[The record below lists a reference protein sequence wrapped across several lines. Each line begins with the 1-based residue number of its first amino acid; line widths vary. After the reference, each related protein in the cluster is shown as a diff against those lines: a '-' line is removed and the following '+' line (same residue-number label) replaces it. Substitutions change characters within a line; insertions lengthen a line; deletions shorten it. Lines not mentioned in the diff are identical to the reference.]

1 MDCSETAVLIGNRCG
16 LWSGLPALPRTAPP
30 RAAPPRPAPP
40 RAAPRP
46 APPPAQPPQTPRGPA
61 SPLSGYSMK
70 FQGSDSELLGMPADS
85 LLMGSMACWGS
96 GLSGLSGL
104 SSPDNY
110 KLLLEEDK
118 ASLDSLDSKVAM
130 DTLDSLLLSSTD
142 DVADVGDVDDVV
154 TEDNFAELKPLPPF
168 TGYTAHLNIN
178 GISGHHYHTIA
189 APLSPDPGLVET
201 SLETNNNTQ
210 VTNHNH
216 VHTSDS
222 ASTASTASN
231 ASSVGLSYY
240 QDHHVVSSSTG
251 CGLDDIK
258 EEASDYTSLL
268 DNEDIAALIG
278 SAIADTTVPSVVD
291 SVNDVGDAS
300 RDSWMDLDAW
310 IDTACSSNDKG
321 HTAMLPVSLQDFSG
335 SQFSVSP
342 PHTPSQTQS
351 STPSSGAPSAPSTL
365 QSLLGYTVGPSPQQ
379 PMLVKREAT
388 TSCSSFTSSGLLAVK
403 REATTSFPGP
413 PGPPSSLLHSRLQN
427 GPPPPPPVSTTDP
440 SHGLRYHYSPTSTT
454 SSTSPV
460 STKKSRNRSKNKNNG
475 GGGGSATS
483 SGGGGV
489 ASSSSLVYT
498 ADGLL
503 GKEKPVH
510 RCTICSRGFL
520 NKSNIKVHL
529 RTHTGEKP
537 FRCEVCGKA
546 FRQKA
551 HLLKH
556 AMIHKRI
563 GRDDP
568 HGYPHELRCD

>member
-1 MDCSETAVLIGNRCG
+1 
-16 LWSGLPALPRTAPP
+16 
-30 RAAPPRPAPP
+30 
-40 RAAPRP
+40 
-46 APPPAQPPQTPRGPA
+46 
-61 SPLSGYSMK
+61 MK
-70 FQGSDSELLGMPADS
+70 FQGGDSELLGMPADS
-85 LLMGSMACWGS
+85 LLMGSMTCWGS
-96 GLSGLSGL
+96 GLSGLP
-104 SSPDNY
+104 SPDQY
-110 KLLLEEDK
+110 KLLLDEDK
-118 ASLDSLDSKVAM
+118 GSLDSLDSKVAM

-142 DVADVGDVDDVV
+142 DVNDVDDVV

-168 TGYTAHLNIN
+168 TGYTGHLSIN

-189 APLSPDPGLVET
+189 APLSPDIVET
-201 SLETNNNTQ
+201 SLENNNNTQ
-210 VTNHNH
+210 VQNHNH

-231 ASSVGLSYY
+231 GSSVGLSYY
-240 QDHHVVSSSTG
+240 QDQHVVSSSTG
-251 CGLDDIK
+251 CGLDCGDIK

-310 IDTACSSNDKG
+310 IDTACSNDTKS
-321 HTAMLPVSLQDFSG
+321 TMLPVSLQDFSG

-342 PHTPSQTQS
+342 PPPAPTATPVSQGSQGS
-351 STPSSGAPSAPSTL
+351 QGSGSTPTTL
-365 QSLLGYTVGPSPQQ
+365 QSLLGYPVQQQ

-403 REATTSFPGP
+403 REATTSSFAGP
-413 PGPPSSLLHSRLQN
+413 PGPASSLLHSRLQN
-427 GPPPPPPVSTTDP
+427 GPPPAARAPPSPPSHVVSTTDP

-454 SSTSPV
+454 PSPAG
-460 STKKSRNRSKNKNNG
+460 SKKSRNRSKNKN
-475 GGGGSATS
+475 SSTS
-483 SGGGGV
+483 SSSSV

-510 RCTICSRGFL
+510 RCNICSRGFL

>member
-30 RAAPPRPAPP
+30 RSAPLRPAPP
-40 RAAPRP
+40 RANPR
-46 APPPAQPPQTPRGPA
+46 PPPAQPPPPPAARA
-61 SPLSGYSMK
+61 SPGYQMK
-70 FQGSDSELLGMPADS
+70 FQGGDSELLGMPADS
-85 LLMGSMACWGS
+85 LLMGTMSCWGS
-96 GLSGLSGL
+96 GLSGLS
-104 SSPDNY
+104 SPDQY
-110 KLLLEEDK
+110 KLLLDEDK
-118 ASLDSLDSKVAM
+118 SSLDSLDSKVAM

-142 DVADVGDVDDVV
+142 DVADCDDVV

-168 TGYTAHLNIN
+168 TGYTGHLSIN

-201 SLETNNNTQ
+201 SLENNNNTQ

-222 ASTASTASN
+222 ASTASTTSN

-310 IDTACSSNDKG
+310 IDTACSNDNKS
-321 HTAMLPVSLQDFSG
+321 TMLPVSLQDFSG
-335 SQFSVSP
+335 TQFSP
-342 PHTPSQTQS
+342 PPPPTATPV
-351 STPSSGAPSAPSTL
+351 PPAPTTL
-365 QSLLGYTVGPSPQQ
+365 QSLLGYSVPQPPQ

-413 PGPPSSLLHSRLQN
+413 PGGPPSSLLHSRLQN
-427 GPPPPPPVSTTDP
+427 GPPARAPPSPPSHVVSTTDP

-454 SSTSPV
+454 PSPV
-460 STKKSRNRSKNKNNG
+460 STKKSRNRNKNKNSGGSG
-475 GGGGSATS
+475 GGGGGGGASS
-483 SGGGGV
+483 SGGGSV

>member
-1 MDCSETAVLIGNRCG
+1 
-16 LWSGLPALPRTAPP
+16 
-30 RAAPPRPAPP
+30 
-40 RAAPRP
+40 
-46 APPPAQPPQTPRGPA
+46 
-61 SPLSGYSMK
+61 MK
-70 FQGSDSELLGMPADS
+70 YQGSELRDPDLVGMPADS
-85 LLMGSMACWGS
+85 LLMSWGMS
-96 GLSGLSGL
+96 LP
-104 SSPDNY
+104 SP
-110 KLLLEEDK
+110 LLLDEDK
-118 ASLDSLDSKVAM
+118 SSLDSLDSKAAM

-168 TGYTAHLNIN
+168 TGYTGHLSIN
-178 GISGHHYHTIA
+178 GISAHHYHTIA

-201 SLETNNNTQ
+201 SLENNNNTQ
-210 VTNHNH
+210 AANHNH
-216 VHTSDS
+216 VHTSDA
-222 ASTASTASN
+222 ASSASN
-231 ASSVGLSYY
+231 ASSASSASSSVGLSYY

-278 SAIADTTVPSVVD
+278 SAIGSAMADTTVPSVVD
-291 SVNDVGDAS
+291 SVNETS

-310 IDTACSSNDKG
+310 IDTACSSDSKP
-321 HTAMLPVSLQDFSG
+321 AMLPVSLQDFSG
-335 SQFSVSP
+335 PAYPVSP
-342 PHTPSQTQS
+342 QPAQAVQPSQPAQ
-351 STPSSGAPSAPSTL
+351 PSTL
-365 QSLLGYTVGPSPQQ
+365 QSLLGYPVQQPPQ

-403 REATTSFPGP
+403 REANSSSFASQGSQPAQP
-413 PGPPSSLLHSRLQN
+413 SLLHSRLQN
-427 GPPPPPPVSTTDP
+427 GPPARAPSGPSGPSAPPSPSSHVVSTTDP
-440 SHGLRYHYSPTSTT
+440 SHGMRYHYSPTSTT
-454 SSTSPV
+454 PSP
-460 STKKSRNRSKNKNNG
+460 SKKSRNRSKSKG
-475 GGGGSATS
+475 SGHGGSLTTS

-498 ADGLL
+498 AEGLL